1 MRRAS
6 TPIVQPRLFDARTG
20 GSERQ
25 FRNAV
30 HYRGAGRKGRY
41 VVVRLLPIIF
51 FACEGN
57 VPLLTVERRVPV
69 VAARGNVSGFVC
81 RHIGEHSL
89 PTSGFPFDNRS
100 ALWLLLAQA
109 VWAHSRI
116 LPRGS
121 AAAHLGLSGRQVC
134 PTRRRRGPHFRLPAL
149 GLAAILHV
157 AISTPRHVG
166 GFSNRSDR
174 VRRRQGPGLAPQLGH
189 EHSGE
194 TSCDP
199 GILRCWQAPACSASS
214 V

>member
-1 MRRAS
+1 MQGLAVANAIPQRRS
-6 TPIVQPRLFDARTG
+6 LPRG
-20 GSERQ
+20 GSNRSV
-25 FRNAV
+25 RGGAV
-30 HYRGAGRKGRY
+30 IADH
-41 VVVRLLPIIF
+41 F

-81 RHIGEHSL
+81 WHIGEHSL

-100 ALWLLLAQA
+100 ALWLLLARA

-134 PTRRRRGPHFRLPAL
+134 PTRRPRGPHFRLPAL

-157 AISTPRHVG
+157 AISTPRHVS

-174 VRRRQGPGLAPQLGH
+174 ARRRQGPGLAPQLGH

-199 GILRCWQAPACSASS
+199 GIFRCWQAPACSASS
-214 V
+214 VQPSRRQRRRRR